1 MGAVAFEHLGMSI
14 LAHLKSRWL
23 CCVTA
28 SQRSARS
35 RSAGVDFSCRDR
47 SKAPASFDPSNAQA
61 VAVLILSDIIRQN
74 AEETLAY
81 LADQGIDL
89 KVISGDNP
97 IAVAAIAH
105 RAGLANADQ
114 AIDLSTLTTEAE
126 VREAATRYTV
136 FGRDP

>member
-1 MGAVAFEHLGMSI
+1 M
-14 LAHLKSRWL
+14 
-23 CCVTA
+23 
-28 SQRSARS
+28 
-35 RSAGVDFSCRDR
+35 
-47 SKAPASFDPSNAQA
+47 
-61 VAVLILSDIIRQN
+61 ILSDIIRQN

-89 KVISGDNP
+89 KVISGDNL

-136 FGRDP
+136 FGRVTPEQKKLLVQELKPINGPLL